1 MSKVSYPTSVV
12 VGLAGPKEH
21 PKGVSDG
28 EQVNIPA
35 LQCIVITMRG
45 RIWYM
50 GRLIDTLTKHKIG
63 DTFKCVFHYEKVPSP
78 GNESRKADKTNALHI
93 LCAEKIRSEEKLQPY
108 RNRTHVDWCEYTKVK
123 NILRRSSESRLR
135 NSAN

>member
-21 PKGVSDG
+21 PKGASDG

-50 GRLIDTLTKHKIG
+50 ERLIDTLTKHKNG
-63 DTFKCVFHYEKVPSP
+63 GTFKCVSH
-78 GNESRKADKTNALHI
+78 
-93 LCAEKIRSEEKLQPY
+93 
-108 RNRTHVDWCEYTKVK
+108 
-123 NILRRSSESRLR
+123 
-135 NSAN
+135 